1 MTDKCD
7 EETGK
12 IMTLNELFEICNTL
26 ITTPLSFFQ
35 IYMLTKEWRYS
46 RKKTVVIGAASIL
59 ALLALDFLVCSRMGV
74 NRARDIVSVLNF
86 TTLLFLYLFLP
97 KYQGGKSIFICFSV
111 SLSMFIGNAIAEIF
125 GTTVIAYRLL
135 IKCAVYLFMLIVT
148 YQYFRRPFF
157 TVMEGIE
164 TGWHRLSAIPVMFC
178 ILLGGVL
185 WSRNMYHD
193 REVKMIGLV
202 LCFAAGIIYLVL
214 YFTFCSIQEQYRM
227 KSGYDLLQAQ
237 MFSLQKQLEI
247 VRESG
252 KELDILR
259 HDMRHY
265 IMLLSA
271 CVEHGDLEEAG
282 KLMNSL
288 ELSLESANKKCR
300 TYTGNILID
309 AILSEYE
316 GRAENGGIRY
326 DVLLAL
332 PETLKNNP
340 IEFAVVISNA
350 LENACI
356 ACRKIPEGEE
366 RVIKVRGRTEGK
378 QFFLEIANTFTGTV
392 RIDEEKGRPVTE
404 QAGHGLGTQSIEA
417 FAEKYHAYLRYQAG
431 NGWFRLRLV
440 L

>member
-1 MTDKCD
+1 MG
-7 EETGK
+7 EV
-12 IMTLNELFEICNTL
+12 MTLNEIFEICNTL

-35 IYMLTKEWRYS
+35 VYILTKDWRYP
-46 RKKTVVIGAASIL
+46 RKKTIWIGTAVIIM
-59 ALLALDFLVCSRMGV
+59 LLALDLLICSRTGV
-74 NRARDIVSVLNF
+74 NSAGRDIISVLNF
-86 TTLLFLYLFLP
+86 TILLLLYLFLP
-97 KYQGGKSIFICFSV
+97 KYQGGKSIFICLSV
-111 SLSMFIGNAIAEIF
+111 TLFLLIGNAIAEIF
-125 GTTVIAYRLL
+125 GTTVTVYRLL
-135 IKCAVYLFMLIVT
+135 IKCVVYLFMLIIT
-148 YQYFRRPFF
+148 YKYFRRPFF
-157 TVMEGIE
+157 TVMDGIQ
-164 TGWHRLSAIPVMFC
+164 TGWYRLASIPFMFC
-178 ILLGGVL
+178 IFLGAVL

-202 LCFAAGIIYLVL
+202 LCFAAGIIYTVL
-214 YFTFCSIQEQYRM
+214 YFTFCNLQEQYRM

-247 VRESG
+247 VRNSG

-288 ELSLESANKKCR
+288 KRTLDSVNKKNR

-309 AILSEYE
+309 SILSEYE
-316 GRAENGGIRY
+316 NRAENNGILY
-326 DVLLAL
+326 DALLVL
-332 PETLKNNP
+332 PEKLQNNP

-356 ACRKIPEGEE
+356 ACRKIPEGKE
-366 RVIKVRGRTEGK
+366 RMIKVRGRMDGS
-378 QFFLEIANTFTGTV
+378 QFFLEIANTYAGTV
-392 RIDEEKGRPVTE
+392 KLDEEKGMPAAE
-404 QAGHGLGTQSIEA
+404 QAGHGLGTQSIAA
-417 FAEKYHAYLRYQAG
+417 FAEKNHAYLRYQAED
-431 NGWFRLRLV
+431 GWFRLRLI